1 MDVSLVAQ
9 APKELLPDFG
19 NPISNELLENFASD
33 QLVIDCLTIK
43 LIPQEPGDGVNP
55 IEGVG
60 LIHLRAASE
69 FSLRMYSKEPLVDP
83 FSELKKFANRV
94 PGEKISASEFYDLE
108 ATDINGCIWKSE
120 GLLISPVG
128 SSRGTVVTAKFSMLT
143 NTAEIDSRL
152 PSVLNMYFFQPIEVA
167 YTQYLET
174 EVKQHGNTRLRSMQ
188 LGAAPTSNPPSDFN
202 FSKVDISHGTAT
214 LSVFSKS
221 EAFPPAYE
229 TRIIEALRF
238 VTLTPISYC
247 IVSKQSD
254 GIRYVEINPKR
265 EYRRGILSPAVPA
278 SRPECAHDYWRLFHA
293 YLGHAAEWDDSSTYH
308 PLSSQM
314 YNLINS
320 SSNQLDLVSLL
331 VAIAV
336 EGVLNTEFPDV
347 GRPSDTLLKNLK
359 ILMKRVDKSTTLDKG
374 FVERV
379 RGALNAMKNA
389 RPKDKLIE
397 LQTKL
402 PISKGMINDWQRL
415 RNTTTHSNVAMSAVD
430 VSELYRQCN
439 SVYALL
445 NLLVFSAIEYSG
457 QYTNYGKSKWPVE
470 KFETKVPAA

>member
-174 EVKQHGNTRLRSMQ
+174 EVKQHG
-188 LGAAPTSNPPSDFN
+188 GCPEFC
-202 FSKVDISHGTAT
+202 V
-214 LSVFSKS
+214 
-221 EAFPPAYE
+221 Y
-229 TRIIEALRF
+229 RF
-238 VTLTPISYC
+238 
-247 IVSKQSD
+247 
-254 GIRYVEINPKR
+254 
-265 EYRRGILSPAVPA
+265 
-278 SRPECAHDYWRLFHA
+278 CA
-293 YLGHAAEWDDSSTYH
+293 
-308 PLSSQM
+308 
-314 YNLINS
+314 
-320 SSNQLDLVSLL
+320 
-331 VAIAV
+331 
-336 EGVLNTEFPDV
+336 
-347 GRPSDTLLKNLK
+347 
-359 ILMKRVDKSTTLDKG
+359 
-374 FVERV
+374 
-379 RGALNAMKNA
+379 
-389 RPKDKLIE
+389 
-397 LQTKL
+397 
-402 PISKGMINDWQRL
+402 
-415 RNTTTHSNVAMSAVD
+415 
-430 VSELYRQCN
+430 YRQQTRGRC
-439 SVYALL
+439 SCGYP
-445 NLLVFSAIEYSG
+445 SCQI
-457 QYTNYGKSKWPVE
+457 Q
-470 KFETKVPAA
+470 